1 VIDCAKYRFLDFI
14 SVACRGSIADPSQT
28 IYRFVREMEKG
39 EGVIVGTRE
48 KAPYL
53 YSALANGTSS
63 HAIEMDDVDNEASLH
78 PGVVVFPS
86 ALATGE
92 MVGASGKRFIL
103 AVVLG
108 YEVMVRLGSALGPEN
123 SYKRGF
129 HPTGTCGT
137 FGSSVASSKILGLQE
152 EEILNA
158 IGISGSQAA
167 GSMEYLAQGAWT
179 KPFQAGWAAHSGM
192 VAALLSRKGFKGPS
206 SILEGRDGF
215 LHAYSNGADP
225 PKVFEGLGSR
235 FQILRTSVKLH
246 SCCRYM
252 QPPIDAVLKIVN
264 ENSLRPEQVKKIK
277 LGVLSA
283 GAPLIAEPIESKYN
297 PQSIVDAQFSM
308 PFGATAALLFG
319 KAGLKE
325 FQLST
330 IQSRPVREMMRKV
343 VIPAF
348 TKRIRPGEIQRVELD
363 KNCSDFSKL
372 VEKTDQHR
380 REILMTS
387 ELFEKGLQIR
397 REVLGAEYVDAS
409 ISQADDFSRPM
420 QELVTE
426 FCWGKLWGRPGLDRK
441 TRSLLNL
448 AMLTALNRPHEVKLH
463 IRGALNNGCSK
474 DDIMEV
480 FLQTAIYCGVAAAV
494 DSFRL
499 AKEVFQEIESKQ
511 EG

>member
-1 VIDCAKYRFLDFI
+1 MGITQELARYCSRMKFNDLSDEVIDCAKYRFLDFI
-14 SVACRGSIADPSQT
+14 SVACRGSKEDPSQS

-39 EGVIVGTRE
+39 KGVIIGTKA

-92 MVGASGKRFIL
+92 MVGASGKSFIL
-103 AVVLG
+103 AAVLG
-108 YEVMVRLGSALGPEN
+108 YEVMVRLGRALGPEN

-129 HPTGTCGT
+129 HLTGTCGT
-137 FGSSVASSKILGLQE
+137 FGSSVASSKLLGLQE

-179 KPFQAGWAAHSGM
+179 KPFHAGWAAHSGM
-192 VAALLSRKGFKGPS
+192 VAAQLSRKGFKGPS

-225 PKVFEGLGSR
+225 SKVLEGIGSG

-246 SCCRYM
+246 AGCRYLH
-252 QPPIDAVLKIVN
+252 PPIDAVLKIAN
-264 ENSLRPEQVKKIK
+264 ANKLRPEHVKKIK
-277 LGVLSA
+277 VGVLRA

-308 PFGATAALLFG
+308 PFGAAAALLYG

-325 FQLST
+325 FQLSV

-343 VIPAF
+343 ECSLDP
-348 TKRIRPGEIQRVELD
+348 ELD
-363 KNCSDFSKL
+363 RTFPKQWRA
-372 VEKTDQHR
+372 TA
-380 REILMTS
+380 EILT
-387 ELFEKGLQIR
+387 EDEKHYSTTVEYPKGDPENPLSWAEMIERFHDLTGQIMKKDQR
-397 REVLGAEYVDAS
+397 LKIVAAVER
-409 ISQADDFSRPM
+409 
-420 QELVTE
+420 
-426 FCWGKLWGRPGLDRK
+426 LDGIKDIRK
-441 TRSLLNL
+441 WSSLLL
-448 AMLTALNRPHEVKLH
+448 R
-463 IRGALNNGCSK
+463 
-474 DDIMEV
+474 
-480 FLQTAIYCGVAAAV
+480 
-494 DSFRL
+494 
-499 AKEVFQEIESKQ
+499 KE
-511 EG
+511 

>member
-1 VIDCAKYRFLDFI
+1 MGITQELARYCSRVKFNDLSDEVIDCAKYRFLDFI
-14 SVACRGSIADPSQT
+14 SVACRGSKEDPSQT
-28 IYRFVREMEKG
+28 IYRFVKEMDKG
-39 EGVIVGTRE
+39 EGVIVGTKE

-92 MVGASGKRFIL
+92 MVGASGKSFIL

-108 YEVMVRLGSALGPEN
+108 YEVMVRLGRALGPEN

-152 EEILNA
+152 EAILNA

-179 KPFQAGWAAHSGM
+179 KPFHAGWAAHSGM

-225 PKVFEGLGSR
+225 SKVLEGIGSR
-235 FQILRTSVKLH
+235 FQILQTSVKTH
-246 SCCRYM
+246 ACCRYM

-264 ENSLRPEQVKKIK
+264 ENNLRPEQVKKIK
-277 LGVLSA
+277 VGVLRA

-308 PFGATAALLFG
+308 PFGATAALLYG

-343 VIPAF
+343 ECIVDP
-348 TKRIRPGEIQRVELD
+348 ELD
-363 KNCSDFSKL
+363 RTFPKQWRA
-372 VEKTDQHR
+372 TA
-380 REILMTS
+380 EILT
-387 ELFEKGLQIR
+387 EDEKRYSTTVEYPKGDPENPLSWEEMIERFHDLTGRIMKKDQRLKIVEEVERLDGIKDIR
-397 REVLGAEYVDAS
+397 KWS
-409 ISQADDFSRPM
+409 SR
-420 QELVTE
+420 L
-426 FCWGKLWGRPGLDRK
+426 LRK
-441 TRSLLNL
+441 
-448 AMLTALNRPHEVKLH
+448 E
-463 IRGALNNGCSK
+463 
-474 DDIMEV
+474 
-480 FLQTAIYCGVAAAV
+480 
-494 DSFRL
+494 
-499 AKEVFQEIESKQ
+499 
-511 EG
+511 

>member
-1 VIDCAKYRFLDFI
+1 MGITQELARYCNRMMFNDLSDEVIDCVKYRFLDFI
-14 SVACRGSIADPSQT
+14 SVACRGSKEDPSQT

-39 EGVIVGTRE
+39 EGVIVGTKE

-92 MVGASGKRFIL
+92 MVGASGKSFIL

-179 KPFQAGWAAHSGM
+179 KPFHAGWAAHSGM

-225 PKVFEGLGSR
+225 PKVLEGIGSR
-235 FQILRTSVKLH
+235 FQILQTSVKIH
-246 SCCRYM
+246 ACCRYM
-252 QPPIDAVLKIVN
+252 HSPIDAVLKIVK
-264 ENSLRPEQVKKIK
+264 ENNLRPEQVKKVKVGI
-277 LGVLSA
+277 LRA

-308 PFGATAALLFG
+308 PFGVTAALLYG

-343 VIPAF
+343 VCIVDP
-348 TKRIRPGEIQRVELD
+348 ELD
-363 KNCSDFSKL
+363 RTFPKQWRA
-372 VEKTDQHR
+372 TA
-380 REILMTS
+380 EILT
-387 ELFEKGLQIR
+387 EDEKRYSTTVEYPKGDPENPLSWEEMIERFHDLTGQIMKKDQR
-397 REVLGAEYVDAS
+397 LKIVEAVERLDGIKDMRKWS
-409 ISQADDFSRPM
+409 SQ
-420 QELVTE
+420 L
-426 FCWGKLWGRPGLDRK
+426 LRK
-441 TRSLLNL
+441 
-448 AMLTALNRPHEVKLH
+448 E
-463 IRGALNNGCSK
+463 
-474 DDIMEV
+474 
-480 FLQTAIYCGVAAAV
+480 
-494 DSFRL
+494 
-499 AKEVFQEIESKQ
+499 
-511 EG
+511 

>member
-1 VIDCAKYRFLDFI
+1 MGITQELARYCNRMMFNDLSDEVIDCVKYRFLDFI
-14 SVACRGSIADPSQT
+14 SVACRGSKEDPSQT

-39 EGVIVGTRE
+39 EGVIVGTKE

-63 HAIEMDDVDNEASLH
+63 HAIEMDDVDNESSLH

-92 MVGASGKRFIL
+92 MAGASGKRFIL

-158 IGISGSQAA
+158 MGISGSQAA

-179 KPFQAGWAAHSGM
+179 KPFHAGWAAHSGM

-225 PKVFEGLGSR
+225 SKVLEGIGSG
-235 FQILRTSVKLH
+235 FQILQTSVKTH
-246 SCCRYM
+246 ACCRYM
-252 QPPIDAVLKIVN
+252 HSPIDAVLKIVK
-264 ENSLRPEQVKKIK
+264 ENNLRPEQVKKIK
-277 LGVLSA
+277 VGVLRA
-283 GAPLIAEPIESKYN
+283 GAHLIAEPIESKYK

-308 PFGATAALLFG
+308 PFGAAAALLYG
-319 KAGLKE
+319 RAGLKE
-325 FQLST
+325 FQPST
-330 IQSRPVREMMRKV
+330 ILSRPVREMMRKV
-343 VIPAF
+343 ECIIDP
-348 TKRIRPGEIQRVELD
+348 ELD
-363 KNCSDFSKL
+363 RTFPKQWRA
-372 VEKTDQHR
+372 TA
-380 REILMTS
+380 EILTEDEKRYSTTVEYPKGDPENPLSWEEMIERFH
-387 ELFEKGLQIR
+387 ELTGQIMKKDQRLKIVEALEKLDGIKDMR
-397 REVLGAEYVDAS
+397 KWS
-409 ISQADDFSRPM
+409 SQ
-420 QELVTE
+420 L
-426 FCWGKLWGRPGLDRK
+426 LRK
-441 TRSLLNL
+441 
-448 AMLTALNRPHEVKLH
+448 E
-463 IRGALNNGCSK
+463 
-474 DDIMEV
+474 
-480 FLQTAIYCGVAAAV
+480 
-494 DSFRL
+494 
-499 AKEVFQEIESKQ
+499 
-511 EG
+511 

>member
-1 VIDCAKYRFLDFI
+1 MGITQELARYCNRMMFNDLSDEVIDCVKYRFLDFI
-14 SVACRGSIADPSQT
+14 SVACRGSKEDPSQT

-39 EGVIVGTRE
+39 QGVIVGTKE

-92 MVGASGKRFIL
+92 MVGASGKSFIL

-152 EEILNA
+152 EEILYA

-179 KPFQAGWAAHSGM
+179 KPFHAGWAAHSGM

-225 PKVFEGLGSR
+225 PKVLEGIGSG
-235 FQILRTSVKLH
+235 FQILRTSVKTH
-246 SCCRYM
+246 ACCRYM
-252 QPPIDAVLKIVN
+252 QPPIDAVLEIVN
-264 ENSLRPEQVKKIK
+264 ENDLRPEQVKKIK
-277 LGVLSA
+277 VGILRA

-308 PFGATAALLFG
+308 PFGATAALLYG

-343 VIPAF
+343 VCIVDP
-348 TKRIRPGEIQRVELD
+348 ELD
-363 KNCSDFSKL
+363 RTFPKQWRA
-372 VEKTDQHR
+372 TA
-380 REILMTS
+380 EILT
-387 ELFEKGLQIR
+387 EDEKRYSTTVEYPKGDPENPLSWEEMIERFHDLTGQIMKKDQR
-397 REVLGAEYVDAS
+397 LKIVEAVERLDGIKDMRKWS
-409 ISQADDFSRPM
+409 SQ
-420 QELVTE
+420 L
-426 FCWGKLWGRPGLDRK
+426 LRK
-441 TRSLLNL
+441 
-448 AMLTALNRPHEVKLH
+448 E
-463 IRGALNNGCSK
+463 
-474 DDIMEV
+474 
-480 FLQTAIYCGVAAAV
+480 
-494 DSFRL
+494 
-499 AKEVFQEIESKQ
+499 
-511 EG
+511 